1 MFRNCTLC
9 RASFFGKFEL
19 CKTCYTKKRDQIQNE
34 RAARQLGEDALM
46 AWVVAILATNPIATQ
61 DATLRFCKTERRRY
75 QQQVGK
81 EHPQIMLHAR
91 KLLETKETQAKIV
104 ASKPG

>member
-61 DATLRFCKTERRRY
+61 DATLRICKTERRRY